1 MLKLTAEAEAKFC
14 NWNITAQWTS
24 RCGE

>member
-14 NWNITAQWTS
+14 NWNITAQSTS